1 MTTILYTSSR
11 DADNAV
17 RIARVAA
24 AGRVQA
30 ARIAA
35 EGRQAARFAQ
45 ALASTTEWVEDIRA
59 LGAVK
64 VGTKV
69 CLAEGGKW
77 RPVLAL
83 EDAADSIARWNARG
97 DEVEAWGIDAAGEY
111 VGEVW

>member
-1 MTTILYTSSR
+1 
-11 DADNAV
+11 V

-35 EGRQAARFAQ
+35 EGRREALFTAS
-45 ALASTTEWVEDIRA
+45 LASAAEWVEDVRA

-64 VGTKV
+64 VGTKI

-77 RPVLAL
+77 RPVLTL
-83 EDAADSIARWNARG
+83 EHAADSIARWNAQG
-97 DEVEAWGIDAAGEY
+97 DEVEAWGIDAAGEF
-111 VGEVW
+111 VGQVW